1 MPADEPADEPAAARG
16 ADRRWL
22 LIAVVVAV
30 PILVLIA
37 ALAQRTW
44 YPTGDQAQAELR
56 MLSLPGHPPLVG
68 AAGRIADEQ
77 VRQGNHPGP
86 LMFWVTWPAYKLL
99 GSSSWAFEAATALV
113 NVAWLTLSVWLV
125 KRRAGLGACAWFGG
139 IALVLIGGFGL
150 DALSQPWNP
159 WVALLPFAVLL
170 LSTWGAI
177 EGDRWSPVLAV
188 AAGSYA
194 LQGHVGYLPLVLP
207 LVGIALVA
215 PLTRWWRSPKAPAP
229 GADADVDVD
238 VGAGADDRSTPA
250 GRPRAIT
257 WALPMGVAVVVA
269 LLAWSGPLWD
279 LLTNDPSNVS
289 KIIANF
295 SSPSDPPIGL
305 KAGIEAVFQTT
316 GPFGSWVWGGAAV
329 EGSAWPG
336 KLFLLAWAV
345 VAVLVTIRGERPA
358 LSRFN
363 ALLAGTLLVAT
374 FAVSRIFGSLYLYTF
389 RWIVVIVALQL
400 FTLGWG
406 LATLVP
412 KPSPILQRRL
422 AGAAVIALV
431 VLSGVTAVRISRQ
444 EIPYDQSWRS
454 EQALAPVVA
463 SKLDPGT
470 RYLVTWDDP
479 AYLGGLGFGLILDLE
494 RRGFDVGGQPQYDAA
509 IEPHRVMCSGDFD
522 QVIIVVTGENTIE
535 RYRQREGLTEVA
547 ATDPRED
554 PEAWDETA
562 DELVD
567 VLNAQKEPGADP
579 VTRDSLERS
588 LNLLLL
594 APGQTQ
600 HVVDLASDL
609 VLGGVPSAVFV
620 DERDP
625 ATLGPLEAPDLSS
638 THTSHPC

>member
-1 MPADEPADEPAAARG
+1 M
-16 ADRRWL
+16 
-22 LIAVVVAV
+22 
-30 PILVLIA
+30 
-37 ALAQRTW
+37 
-44 YPTGDQAQAELR
+44 
-56 MLSLPGHPPLVG
+56 
-68 AAGRIADEQ
+68 
-77 VRQGNHPGP
+77 RQGNHPGP
-86 LMFWVTWPAYKLL
+86 LMFWVTWPLYEVL

-125 KRRAGLGACAWFGG
+125 KRRAGTGACAWYGG

-159 WVALLPFAVLL
+159 WVSLLPFAVLL
-170 LSTWGAI
+170 LATWGAI
-177 EGDRWSPVLAV
+177 EGDRWMPVIAA

-194 LQGHVGYLPLVLP
+194 LQGHVGYLPLVIP
-207 LVGIALVA
+207 LVGLALVA
-215 PLTRWWRSPKAPAP
+215 PLVRWWRRPRAPAP
-229 GADADVDVD
+229 GD
-238 VGAGADDRSTPA
+238 GAGTDEAPA
-250 GRPRAIT
+250 PAPRPSPLV
-257 WALPMGVAVVVA
+257 WAVPLGVAVVVA
-269 LLAWSGPLWD
+269 IVAWSGPLWD
-279 LLTNDPSNVS
+279 LLTNHPSNVA
-289 KIIANF
+289 KILANF

-305 KAGIEAVFQTT
+305 RAGIEAVFQTT
-316 GPFGSWVWGGAAV
+316 GPLGSWVWGGAAV

-345 VAVLVTIRGERPA
+345 VAVVVAVRGERPA

-363 ALLAGTLLVAT
+363 ALLAGTLLIGM

-389 RWIVVIVALQL
+389 RWIVVIVAFQV

-406 LATLVP
+406 VATLIP
-412 KPSPILQRRL
+412 RPSPVVQRRL
-422 AGAAVIALV
+422 AGMAVIALV
-431 VLSGVTAVRISRQ
+431 LLSGVTAVRISRQ

-463 SKLDPGT
+463 SKLDPDK

-494 RRGFDVGGQPQYDAA
+494 RRGFTVGGQPQYDAA

-522 QVIIVVTGENTIE
+522 GVITVVTGEHNIAAYRE
-535 RYRQREGLTEVA
+535 RDGLTELA
-547 ATDPRED
+547 STDPRKD
-554 PEAWDETA
+554 PAAWNRTA

-567 VLNAQKEPGADP
+567 VLNAQRAPDADP
-579 VTRDSLERS
+579 VTRESLERS

-600 HVVDLASDL
+600 QVVDLASDL

-620 DERDP
+620 DTRDQS
-625 ATLGPLEAPDLSS
+625 TLGPLDAVDLNS

>member
-1 MPADEPADEPAAARG
+1 VPADDPPAAPRR
-16 ADRRWL
+16 DRRW
-22 LIAVVVAV
+22 IIVAVVVAV
-30 PILVLIA
+30 PILVLIV

-56 MLSLPGHPPLVG
+56 MLSLPRHPPLVG

-77 VRQGNHPGP
+77 MRQGNHPGP
-86 LMFWVTWPAYKLL
+86 LMFWVTWPLYALL
-99 GSSSWAFEAATALV
+99 GGSSWAFEAATALV

-125 KRRAGLGACAWFGG
+125 KRRAGIGACAWYGA

-170 LSTWGAI
+170 LATWSAI

-207 LVGIALVA
+207 LVGVALVA
-215 PLTRWWRSPKAPAP
+215 PLVRWWRGSTGTDDAEPAAPP
-229 GADADVDVD
+229 
-238 VGAGADDRSTPA
+238 
-250 GRPRAIT
+250 RPRWTT
-257 WALPMGVAVVVA
+257 WGLPLGVSVAVA
-269 LLAWSGPLWD
+269 LLAWSGPLYD
-279 LLTNDPSNVS
+279 LLTNDPSNVA

-295 SSPSDPPIGL
+295 STPSDPPIGL
-305 KAGIEAVFQTT
+305 RAGIEAVFQST

-336 KLFLLAWAV
+336 KLFLLAWAA
-345 VAVLVTIRGERPA
+345 VAVLVAVRADRPA

-363 ALLAGTLLVAT
+363 ALLAATLLVGM

-389 RWIVVIVALQL
+389 RWIVVIVALQV

-406 LATLVP
+406 LAALLP
-412 KPSPILQRRL
+412 RPSPVVQRRL
-422 AGAAVIALV
+422 AGLAVVGLV
-431 VLSGVTAVRISRQ
+431 LLSGVTAVRVARQ

-454 EQALAPVVA
+454 EQVLAPAVA
-463 SKLDPGT
+463 AKLDPST

-494 RRGFDVGGQPQYDAA
+494 RRGFTVGGQPQFDAA
-509 IEPHRVMCSGDFD
+509 IEPQRVMCPGDFD
-522 QVIIVVTGENTIE
+522 QVITVVTGEGNIDA
-535 RYRQREGLTEVA
+535 YRARDGLTELA
-547 ATDPRED
+547 STDPRED
-554 PEAWDETA
+554 VAAWNRTA

-567 VLNAQKEPGADP
+567 VLNAQAGPDDEPT
-579 VTRDSLERS
+579 TRASLERK

-600 HVVDLASDL
+600 QVVDLASDL
-609 VLGGVPSAVFV
+609 VLGGVPSAVFL

-625 ATLGPLEAPDLSS
+625 ATVPPLEAPDLSS
-638 THTSHPC
+638 TNSSHPCGQG